1 MLPDPSHKGVVLILG
16 GGPPPHSM
24 GGEEPDQG
32 DAPMIPVPKDFD
44 MGDSQ
49 PGDTLT
55 VQMECRVAPDGKHL
69 IPLSVDG
76 KGMDG
81 DDDQDDPSPDDDGPS
96 PSDKWQEMFGKR

>member
-1 MLPDPSHKGVVLILG
+1 MMPDPSHKGVVLILG

-24 GGEEPDQG
+24 GGEGSDQG

-55 VQMECRVAPDGKHL
+55 VQMECRVASDGKHL

-76 KGMDG
+76 SGMG
-81 DDDQDDPSPDDDGPS
+81 DDKPTDDPDSDDEGMG
-96 PSDKWQEMFGKR
+96 DKWHEMFGRD